1 MGGGEVRIGRR
12 RSLLACLVGGV
23 GWLATFGR
31 PLRGESGGCC
41 ARCGRSNCEPV
52 CRLVPE
58 PRKVGTTCWGV
69 KYEEFC
75 VSGPSCR
82 EAHVCEEACCETDC
96 PPKVETQPKTW
107 RWWRWSP
114 PKTARVFPRAK
125 LMKKTVTKSVPGY
138 KWVLEPLCP
147 VCVAAI
153 EHPEIDNP
161 AEIPPLPPLDEGT
174 RVIPASRSVSAD
186 SQAVPGEAGIR

>member
-1 MGGGEVRIGRR
+1 
-12 RSLLACLVGGV
+12 
-23 GWLATFGR
+23 
-31 PLRGESGGCC
+31 
-41 ARCGRSNCEPV
+41 
-52 CRLVPE
+52 
-58 PRKVGTTCWGV
+58 
-69 KYEEFC
+69 
-75 VSGPSCR
+75 
-82 EAHVCEEACCETDC
+82 
-96 PPKVETQPKTW
+96 
-107 RWWRWSP
+107 
-114 PKTARVFPRAK
+114 
-125 LMKKTVTKSVPGY
+125 MKKTVTKSVPGY